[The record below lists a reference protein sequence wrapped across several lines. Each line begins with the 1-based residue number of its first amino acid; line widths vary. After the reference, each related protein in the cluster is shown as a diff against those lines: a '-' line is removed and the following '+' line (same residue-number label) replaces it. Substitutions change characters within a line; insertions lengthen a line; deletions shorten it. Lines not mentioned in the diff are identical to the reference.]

1 MKEAIAT
8 IGMFDGVHRG
18 HRHLLETLLEES
30 RRRGLHP
37 VVYTF
42 DRHPRQVLMGDA
54 SVQLL
59 TTPEERL
66 QLLRSMGDFELVV
79 LPFSRAMASLS
90 ACQFYE
96 QVLQRNHDIR
106 ALVMGYD
113 NSFGNKQHD
122 DFAQLD
128 DYLRRDGVIRIDDV
142 PVYYN
147 DIENS
152 ELRELSIHNSNIH
165 NSTFNIHNSKL
176 AISSTQIRRALQA
189 GDVSLANAMLGYR
202 YTLTGTVT
210 AGRHIGHAL
219 GFPTANL
226 DCGRQAKLLPAD
238 GVYAMTARCGEAS
251 WRAVAN
257 LGAQPTVG
265 GRQRVLE
272 VHLLDDGPQLYG
284 KQLQVAF
291 VSRLRDIRTFDS
303 PEALS
308 AQIQQDIEQC
318 KSLF

>member
-42 DRHPRQVLMGDA
+42 DHHPRQVLMGDA

-66 QLLRSMGDFELVV
+66 RLLRSMGDFELVV

-128 DYLRRDGVIRIDDV
+128 DYLRRDGVARIDDV
-142 PVYYN
+142 PVYH
-147 DIENS
+147 DEI
-152 ELRELSIHNSNIH
+152 
-165 NSTFNIHNSKL
+165 

-226 DCGRQAKLLPAD
+226 DCGQQAKLLPAD

-291 VSRLRDIRTFDS
+291 VSRLRDIRMFDS

>member
-18 HRHLLETLLEES
+18 HCHLLETLLEES

-42 DRHPRQVLMGDA
+42 DRHPRQVLRGDA

-66 QLLRSMGDFELVV
+66 QLLRSLGDFELVV

-96 QVLQRNHDIR
+96 QVLQRNHDIC

-128 DYLRRDGVIRIDDV
+128 DYLRRDGVARIDDV
-142 PVYYN
+142 PVYH
-147 DIENS
+147 DEI
-152 ELRELSIHNSNIH
+152 
-165 NSTFNIHNSKL
+165 

-226 DCGRQAKLLPAD
+226 DCGQQAKLLPAD

>member
-66 QLLRSMGDFELVV
+66 RLLRSMGDFELVV

-128 DYLRRDGVIRIDDV
+128 DYLHRDGVARIDDV
-142 PVYYN
+142 PVYH
-147 DIENS
+147 DEI
-152 ELRELSIHNSNIH
+152 
-165 NSTFNIHNSKL
+165 